1 MGTTIDSLELEVQSS
16 SQNAEKGLDALVNTL
31 GRLKTAT
38 TGSAGL
44 NKVNKTLTKLDA
56 TLKGMNSQSITKMR
70 ELASALGGLSSM
82 NGIKLSS
89 TVAKTIESIGAASSK
104 LNGQGI
110 SSLRELTPALS
121 SLSSMGNVKISP
133 TIASSLTKITEAV
146 NKMNIDNLG
155 RVEALA
161 NAIGTLSKIQNIKIS
176 SSIAN
181 QIVRLAEAA
190 EKLKAPD
197 LTKFGNLAEELVP
210 LTNLGKITAFSE
222 LAKLPKVM
230 EALNTL
236 DMTAFET
243 KIKQLA
249 SALQPLTSQMSQI
262 GSVFSR
268 FPSSIRSV
276 TTSTNALSTANT
288 RAGDSYMNL
297 AARISMAVV
306 AVKTIAQKIVSAIN
320 QSNQYIEDLNLFNA
334 SMGMYTQ
341 AAQQYA
347 EKVADVMGLDPGEWM
362 RNQGIFMTLA
372 TGFGVVGDRAY
383 TMSKNLTQ
391 LGYDISSFF
400 NIGIEDA
407 MQKLQSGISGELEP
421 LRRLGYDL
429 SQARLKAIA
438 LSLGIDKTFNS
449 MTQAEK
455 AQLRY
460 YAIMTQVTHA
470 QGDMAR
476 TLDSPKNQL
485 RVFQATVTQA
495 ARAVGNIFIPILNAV
510 LPVAIAV
517 AKAIQFVASAIASLF
532 GFVLPSVDYSDAFE
546 NMGGGA
552 GDLADNL
559 DKAGG
564 SAKKLKSYLM
574 GFDEL
579 NVLNDDNTSGGGG
592 SGGGGGG
599 GFDFELPEYDFI
611 GNAVSARVDAI
622 MQKIQPF
629 LDWIKEHLD
638 EILSCAEAIGA
649 AILMWKVAK
658 SLIPDLGTIR
668 GDLSNILGAAVSVGT
683 IVVMASL
690 VYNFDNKY
698 MESGKFGYLI
708 ADGLSTALSSFIVG
722 KVMKT
727 TYGGQAGYY
736 SAAATVAV
744 SALTSIK
751 AIYDNVSADG
761 FSGEAVGLG
770 IVSAI
775 KGAFAGGIIA
785 KALGVSLVAGAGI
798 GFAVAGTLAITATL
812 IGISV
817 QKNNVKMALAWG
829 KVALTAEEQRQF
841 AESMFDFDV
850 KSTINVIDATI
861 ENEETARQNL
871 EAKITEFN
879 SGLNLIKL
887 GVTVDDSAGKLSA
900 MQEQLTGTN
909 GIIPSL
915 QSLID
920 SQQKTIELSV
930 SLVPPKD
937 AEGNDLST
945 DLATSIGLSSEML
958 NQTALSIGKSLSEY
972 ISKGI
977 TDGLTDNEK
986 YMIAELSGWLNRIE
1000 TAVAQGKISGEFGA
1014 GMNILLSDLT
1024 KESFSGVLDSYQTM
1038 VDELSESYTKLEKQA
1053 YADAVAY
1060 AAGLTEA
1067 KAYYDSIGD
1076 TVNAEKT
1083 QQALDQ
1089 VNLQIENWDIASSVE
1104 AATNAAIE
1112 PGRQSLISAM
1122 QDIFGTSL
1130 TDIEDDFFLS
1140 QWLNTFMTVGDAE
1153 QMTIDEAC
1161 HAFSTVF
1168 YESLQNSMSK
1178 DDYKIFM
1185 QASDTLG
1192 ITGWDILTTDTQ
1204 TQLYSSMEQLFGSQ
1218 KTYEIFQQLGY
1229 DLSGVLATGIAN
1241 GSVSIVSATQD
1252 TITLMSD
1259 TLGQKTLEITPQ
1271 LLSTFSNLGI
1281 DLSGYLAA
1289 GMESGKTGVATAA
1302 NNLGT
1307 EAGNAAAT
1315 AFENAT
1321 PPAVTAATSAA
1332 SQTSA
1337 AYLTTLENGLTEG
1350 QSGVT
1355 TAAQTAASG
1364 VNTTIS
1370 NTIDTAQTTMT
1381 TGVETACSSVTSN
1394 VNTTAAD
1401 GVSAIEAMA
1410 NTLDSTVATTASS
1423 VAVTFGTL
1431 CSNIVKAFEG
1441 TYTSVTSTWTQMPS
1455 WFLTSVKTPISNAV
1469 ALLQTEMQTKF
1480 TTAKTMIQMTW
1491 NTIPAWF
1498 TTSVKTPLT
1507 NQFTLL
1513 QTDIQTKFTSA
1524 KTNVQQTWTT
1534 APSWFTT
1541 NVKNPLTN
1549 VFSLLQTDIQTKF
1562 LTSKTNTQTHWST
1575 VPSWFTT
1582 NVKTPI
1588 ESMFSLLQTDIQT
1601 KMGTAKTNTQT
1612 SWQTVPSWFTTNV
1625 KNPIITTFEALG
1637 SGIGT
1642 AFSSAKSN
1650 AQNAWNGMP
1659 DWFKT
1664 NIIDGIISK
1673 INNAGWYGAGQNAA
1687 NGFKNG
1693 LKSVSM
1699 PNFHISW
1706 STKSKTVNGQTVRVP
1721 FPNLSFYAE
1730 GGFPTAGQL
1739 FVAREA
1745 GAELVGNIGGK
1756 TAVANNDQIVE
1767 AVSQGVY
1774 LAVRD
1779 AMSEGDNTP
1788 NVNVYLDGETLYK
1801 NQQKVAKNKGYQF
1814 AK

>member
-1 MGTTIDSLELEVQSS
+1 MGTTIDSLELKVQSS
-16 SQNAEKGLDALVNTL
+16 SQSAEKGLDALVNTL

-44 NKVNKTLTKLDA
+44 NKLDKTLTKLDA
-56 TLKGMNSQSITKMR
+56 TLKGMNSQSITKVR
-70 ELASALGGLSSM
+70 ELTNALGGLSSVK
-82 NGIKLSS
+82 GLKLSS
-89 TVAKTIESIGAASSK
+89 TIAKTIESIGAASSK

-133 TIASSLTKITEAV
+133 TIAASLTKITEAV

-222 LAKLPKVM
+222 LSKLPKVM
-230 EALNTL
+230 ETLNAL

-249 SALQPLTSQMSQI
+249 SALQPLTSQVSQL
-262 GSVFSR
+262 GGVFSR

-276 TTSTNALSTANT
+276 ATSTNALSTANA

-306 AVKTIAQKIVSAIN
+306 AVKTIGTKIASMIDK
-320 QSNQYIEDLNLFNA
+320 SNQYVEDLNLFNA
-334 SMGMYTQ
+334 SMGAYTQ

-347 EKVADVMGLDPGEWM
+347 EKVADVIGLDPGEWM

-400 NIGIEDA
+400 NISIEDA

-429 SQARLKAIA
+429 SQARLEAIA
-438 LSLGIDKTFNS
+438 LSLGIDKAFNS

-476 TLDSPKNQL
+476 TLDAPKNQL
-485 RVFQATVTQA
+485 RVFQAAVTQA

-517 AKAIQFVASAIASLF
+517 ARAIQFVASAIASLF
-532 GFVLPSVDYSDAFE
+532 GFVLPSVDYSDTFE

-559 DKAGG
+559 DNAGG
-564 SAKKLKSYLM
+564 AAKKLKSYLM

-579 NVLNDDNTSGGGG
+579 NVLNDDDSLGGGGG

-622 MQKIQPF
+622 MEKIQPF
-629 LDWIKEHLD
+629 LDWIKEHLE
-638 EILSCAEAIGA
+638 EILACAEAIGA
-649 AILMWKVAK
+649 AMIMWKVAK

-668 GDLSNILGAAVSVGT
+668 SDLKSILGAAVSVGT

-690 VYNFDNKY
+690 VYQFDNKY
-698 MESGKFGYLI
+698 MKSGKFGYLI

-722 KVMKT
+722 KVMQS
-727 TYGGQAGYY
+727 TYGGKSGYY
-736 SAAATVAV
+736 SAAVTVTV

-751 AIYDNVSADG
+751 AIYDNVSVEG
-761 FSGEAVGLG
+761 FSSNAVGLG
-770 IVSAI
+770 IISAI

-798 GFAVAGTLAITATL
+798 GFGVAATLAITATL
-812 IGISV
+812 TGITV
-817 QKNNVKMALAWG
+817 QKNNAKMALAWG
-829 KVALTAEEQRQF
+829 KVALTALEQKQF
-841 AESMFDFDV
+841 AESLFDFDV
-850 KSTINVIDATI
+850 TSTINVIDTTI

-871 EAKITEFN
+871 ESKITEFN

-887 GVTVDDSAGKLSA
+887 GVTVDDSAGKISA
-900 MQEQLTGTN
+900 MQEQLTGET
-909 GIIPSL
+909 GIIATL
-915 QSLID
+915 QNLIK
-920 SQQKTIELSV
+920 SEQNTIELSV
-930 SLVPPKD
+930 QLVPAKD
-937 AEGNDLST
+937 SEGNDISAN
-945 DLATSIGLSSEML
+945 LASAVGLSSEIL
-958 NQTALSIGKSLSEY
+958 NETALSIGKSLSDY
-972 ISKGI
+972 ISQGI
-977 TDGLTDNEK
+977 VDGLSADEK
-986 YMIAELSGWLNRIE
+986 LIIAELSGWMNRIQ
-1000 TAVAQGKISGEFGA
+1000 TAVAQGQVSGEFGA

-1038 VDELSESYTKLEKQA
+1038 VDEVSQSYTALEKQA

-1060 AAGLTEA
+1060 SAGLTEA

-1089 VNLQIENWDIASSVE
+1089 INTQLENWDIASSVE
-1104 AATNAAIE
+1104 AATSAAVE

-1122 QDIFGTSL
+1122 RDIFGTSL
-1130 TDIEDDFFLS
+1130 TEIEDDFFLS
-1140 QWLNTFMTVGDAE
+1140 QWLNTFMTVDDAA
-1153 QMTIDEAC
+1153 QMTVDEAC
-1161 HAFSTVF
+1161 HAFGTKF
-1168 YESLQNSMSK
+1168 YESLRNSMS
-1178 DDYKIFM
+1178 DEDYKILM
-1185 QASDTLG
+1185 QASEVMG
-1192 ITGWDILTTDTQ
+1192 ISGWDILTADTQ
-1204 TQLYSSMEQLFGSQ
+1204 TQLYSSMEQLFGSE
-1218 KTYEIFQQLGY
+1218 KTYAIFNQLGF
-1229 DLSGVLATGIAN
+1229 DLSGVLASGIAN

-1271 LLSTFSNLGI
+1271 LLATFNSLGI

-1289 GMESGKTGVATAA
+1289 GMESGKAGIETAA
-1302 NNLGT
+1302 DNLASGV
-1307 EAGNAAAT
+1307 GSAATT

-1321 PPAVTAATSAA
+1321 PPAVQAATSSA
-1332 SQTSA
+1332 SQTSD
-1337 AYLTTLENGLTEG
+1337 AYLNTLETQLSAGKD
-1350 QSGVT
+1350 GVT
-1355 TAAQTAASG
+1355 EAAKTAGEG
-1364 VNTTIS
+1364 VNTTITE
-1370 NTIDTAQTTMT
+1370 TIDSAEQVMT
-1381 TGVETACSSVTSN
+1381 DSVDTACAN
-1394 VNTTAAD
+1394 VSTNITTTAAE
-1401 GVSAIEAMA
+1401 GVSAIEAMSQ
-1410 NTLDSTVATTASS
+1410 TLDTTVATTASS
-1423 VAVTFGTL
+1423 VAVTFSTL

-1441 TYTSVTSTWTQMPS
+1441 TYTSVGTTWSQLPTWFTTNVSIPIGNDIALLQTDMQTKFMTAKTMIQLTWNTMPV
-1455 WFLTSVKTPISNAV
+1455 WFTTSVKTPISN
-1469 ALLQTEMQTKF
+1469 L
-1480 TTAKTMIQMTW
+1480 
-1491 NTIPAWF
+1491 
-1498 TTSVKTPLT
+1498 
-1507 NQFTLL
+1507 FTLL
-1513 QTDIQTKFTSA
+1513 QTEIQTKFTSA
-1524 KTNVQQTWTT
+1524 RTNVQIPWSSL
-1534 APSWFTT
+1534 PS
-1541 NVKNPLTN
+1541 
-1549 VFSLLQTDIQTKF
+1549 
-1562 LTSKTNTQTHWST
+1562 
-1575 VPSWFTT
+1575 
-1582 NVKTPI
+1582 
-1588 ESMFSLLQTDIQT
+1588 
-1601 KMGTAKTNTQT
+1601 
-1612 SWQTVPSWFTTNV
+1612 
-1625 KNPIITTFEALG
+1625 
-1637 SGIGT
+1637 
-1642 AFSSAKSN
+1642 
-1650 AQNAWNGMP
+1650 
-1659 DWFKT
+1659 WFKT
-1664 NIIDGIISK
+1664 NVIDAMLAKIS
-1673 INNAGWYGAGQNAA
+1673 NAGWYSYGHEAA
-1687 NGFKNG
+1687 EEFKRG
-1693 LKSVSM
+1693 LKSVTM
-1699 PNFHISW
+1699 PNFHIEWTTS
-1706 STKSKTVNGQTVRVP
+1706 SKTVNGTTVSVP
-1721 FPNLSFYAE
+1721 LPILKFYKE

-1756 TAVANNDQIVE
+1756 TAVANNDQIVQ
-1767 AVSQGVY
+1767 AVSRGVY
-1774 LAVRD
+1774 EAMRD
-1779 AMSEGDNTP
+1779 AMSEGESTTP
-1788 NVNVYLDGETLYK
+1788 ITVYLDGKTVYK
-1801 NQQKVAKNKGYQF
+1801 NQQKVARTVGYKF